1 MRQQVELAVRGCQ
14 VWIDLGGRWR
24 LVSIQCSPAA
34 TS

>member
-1 MRQQVELAVRGCQ
+1 MRQQVEVTVRACQ

-24 LVSIQCSPAA
+24 LIRVQFSPLA